1 MSIRLIKLTLENF
14 KGVQSFVFEPDG
26 QDVTVLGSNGVG
38 KTTLYDA
45 YCWLLFG
52 KDSAGRSDSA
62 FDVKPYGR
70 EQPVCTVTGEFD
82 AGAEGCVTLQRQLAE
97 KIVRQRGTEETSIK
111 NDYSFHIN
119 GVPKTKTQYDQFIAE
134 LCPAKY
140 FQMVSDPDYFA
151 GKLKWSDRRHI
162 LTELFGEVDERELLS
177 ASDEWTPL
185 LTAAGG
191 NSIADFRAIL
201 TAERKKVRGDLDM
214 IPALISEAEKAIPT
228 EIQTFDPEVI
238 ATAEAEMAEAEQRRA
253 DIKNGTAVVELKAK
267 LVDAETDLVRSES
280 EYLNSDEYRM
290 VSKQVTDIDDARR
303 KAFAETYCLES
314 ELHKAD
320 LALEEANNR
329 LDRLRAEYVEI
340 KAVELPRDSETCPH
354 CGQLMPSEKLEQ
366 IRADFNRR
374 KSERLEA
381 NVAAGKA
388 AKASVDAAREE
399 CHRLESELDAAT
411 KRLDDAEI
419 RLKKAQAAQSELR
432 TYRDTE
438 EYNFKKALV
447 ESIKKEIE
455 EARADT
461 DKRLGLVD
469 EEIHLIS
476 RRLAGFR
483 EAAAQQATAE
493 RQRRRMS
500 ELKDQGRELGRRAAE
515 LDKLLDMCARFEQH
529 KLSAIE
535 ESVNSRF
542 RYARFKLFDHQ
553 LNGGWSEC
561 CEVVVDGAPYST
573 NLNPGKK
580 INAGLD
586 IVSVLSSAIGFSAPV
601 WIDNSESYVSIMDID
616 AQVIRLQ
623 VDSSAGKLT
632 VVK

>member
-1 MSIRLIKLTLENF
+1 MSIRLIKLILENF

-52 KDSAGRSDSA
+52 KDSAGRSDSS

-82 AGAEGCVTLQRQLAE
+82 AGAEGCVILQRQLAE
-97 KIVRQRGTEETSIK
+97 KVVRQRGTEETSIK

-119 GVPKTKTQYDQFIAE
+119 GVPKPKTQYDQYIAE

-177 ASDEWTPL
+177 ASEEWKPL
-185 LTAAGG
+185 LTAVEA
-191 NSIADFRAIL
+191 NTIADFRAIL
-201 TAERKKVRGDLDM
+201 TAERKKVRSDLDM
-214 IPALISEAEKAIPT
+214 IPALISEAEKAIPS
-228 EIQTFDPEVI
+228 EIQIFDPEVI
-238 ATAEAEMAEAEQRRA
+238 AAAEAELAEAEQRRA

-267 LVDAETDLVRSES
+267 LGEAEIDLARSES

-290 VSKQVTDIDDARR
+290 ASKKVADIDDVRR
-303 KAFAETYCLES
+303 KALAETYYFEA
-314 ELHKAD
+314 ERHKAD
-320 LALEEANNR
+320 MSLEDANNK
-329 LDRLRAEYVEI
+329 LDRLRSEYGEI
-340 KAVELPRDSETCPH
+340 KDMELPRDSETCPH
-354 CGQLMPSEKLEQ
+354 CGQALPPEKLEQ

-388 AKASVDAAREE
+388 ARAEADKAKSE
-399 CHRLESELDAAT
+399 CQRLEAELDSAT
-411 KRLDDAEI
+411 KRLDDAECQ
-419 RLKKAQAAQSELR
+419 LKKAQAEQSKLR
-432 TYRDTE
+432 SYRDTE
-438 EYNFKKALV
+438 EYNFKKALID
-447 ESIKKEIE
+447 SIKKEIE

-461 DKRLGLVD
+461 EKQLGCVD
-469 EEIHLIS
+469 AEISLIN
-476 RRLAGFR
+476 RRLAEFR
-483 EAAAQQATAE
+483 EAAAQQVTAE
-493 RQRRRMS
+493 RQRRRMD
-500 ELKDQGRELGRRAAE
+500 ELKGQGRELGRRAAE

-542 RYARFKLFDHQ
+542 KYARFKLFDHQ

-601 WIDNSESYVSIMDID
+601 WIDNSESYVSIMDIE
-616 AQVIRLQ
+616 AQVIRLK
-623 VDSSAGKLT
+623 VDSSVDKLT
-632 VVK
+632 VMQ